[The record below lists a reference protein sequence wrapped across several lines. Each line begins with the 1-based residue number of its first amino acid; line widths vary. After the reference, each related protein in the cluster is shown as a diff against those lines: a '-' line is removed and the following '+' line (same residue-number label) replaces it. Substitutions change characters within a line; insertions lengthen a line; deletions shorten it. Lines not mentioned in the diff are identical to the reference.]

1 MLPTS
6 QSNKAYVLIAK
17 SLHFAPA
24 DKLLEGTS
32 LSESSLLKQET
43 IDVADAIKIVHNLN
57 SYSYT
62 PNWPTILG
70 KHLGIVTHG
79 PVGYATI
86 SAPSVGKALATF
98 VKWYQIRSNTYSV
111 SIIENDENKE
121 NEESDECVEITIFD
135 TTGDQGFQEFFFE
148 ALMRAFENLIEL
160 LIGHPPKGETK
171 LYFKTLASNRKH
183 LMEAEFASQLCF
195 ASPQNKL
202 VVPKKLWFSPSPL
215 YDKDSY
221 EFNLRKCQQLL
232 EELDIQGRIDLM
244 IRKIIRQHFERAI
257 ISKASESMPPSLAEL
272 CEVLHLTERTLIRR
286 LKELD
291 TAYKKILEAERRK
304 FAVQLLADAKYT
316 VFNVADILGYRE
328 SANFCRAFK
337 VWFKQSPTAYRRNPL
352 SLE

>member
-1 MLPTS
+1 
-6 QSNKAYVLIAK
+6 
-17 SLHFAPA
+17 
-24 DKLLEGTS
+24 
-32 LSESSLLKQET
+32 
-43 IDVADAIKIVHNLN
+43 VHNLN

-70 KHLGIVTHG
+70 KHLGIATHG

-86 SAPSVGKALATF
+86 SAPSVGMALATF

-111 SIIENDENKE
+111 SIIENDEN
-121 NEESDECVEITIFD
+121 VEITILD

-232 EELDIQGRIDLM
+232 EELDIQGRLDLM
-244 IRKIIRQHFERAI
+244 IRKLIRQHFERAI
-257 ISKASESMPPSLAEL
+257 ISKASESLPPSLVEL

-291 TAYKKILEAERRK
+291 TAYKKILEEERRK

>member
-1 MLPTS
+1 
-6 QSNKAYVLIAK
+6 
-17 SLHFAPA
+17 
-24 DKLLEGTS
+24 
-32 LSESSLLKQET
+32 
-43 IDVADAIKIVHNLN
+43 VADAIKIVHNLN

-70 KHLGIVTHG
+70 KHLGIATHG

-111 SIIENDENKE
+111 TIIENDEN
-121 NEESDECVEITIFD
+121 VEITILD

-202 VVPKKLWFSPSPL
+202 VVPKTLWFSPSPL

-232 EELDIQGRIDLM
+232 EELDIQGRIDLV
-244 IRKIIRQHFERAI
+244 IRKLIRQHFERAI
-257 ISKASESMPPSLAEL
+257 MSKASESLPPSLAEL
-272 CEVLHLTERTLIRR
+272 CEVMHLTERTLIRR
-286 LKELD
+286 LKELG
-291 TAYKKILEAERRK
+291 TAYKKILEEERRK
-304 FAVQLLADAKYT
+304 FAMQLLADAKYT

>member
-1 MLPTS
+1 MLSTP

-57 SYSYT
+57 LYSYT

-70 KHLGIVTHG
+70 KHLGIATHG

-111 SIIENDENKE
+111 TIIENDEN
-121 NEESDECVEITIFD
+121 VEITILD

-202 VVPKKLWFSPSPL
+202 VVPKTLWFSPSPL

-232 EELDIQGRIDLM
+232 EELDIQGRIDLV
-244 IRKIIRQHFERAI
+244 IRKLIRQHFERAI
-257 ISKASESMPPSLAEL
+257 ISKASESLPPSLAEL

-291 TAYKKILEAERRK
+291 TAYKKILEEERRK
-304 FAVQLLADAKYT
+304 FAMQLLADVKYT

-337 VWFKQSPTAYRRNPL
+337 VWFKQSPTAYRRNLL
-352 SLE
+352 S

>member
-1 MLPTS
+1 MLPTP

-17 SLHFAPA
+17 SLNFAPA
-24 DKLLEGTS
+24 DRLLEGTS

-70 KHLGIVTHG
+70 KHLGIATHG

-111 SIIENDENKE
+111 TIIENDEN
-121 NEESDECVEITIFD
+121 VEITILD

-202 VVPKKLWFSPSPL
+202 VVPKTLWFSPSPL

-232 EELDIQGRIDLM
+232 EELDIQGRIDLV
-244 IRKIIRQHFERAI
+244 IRKLIRQHFERAI
-257 ISKASESMPPSLAEL
+257 MSKASESLPPSLAEL
-272 CEVLHLTERTLIRR
+272 CEVMHLTERTLIRR
-286 LKELD
+286 LKELG
-291 TAYKKILEAERRK
+291 TAYKKILEEERRK
-304 FAVQLLADAKYT
+304 FAMQLLADAKYT

>member
-1 MLPTS
+1 MPPTP

-17 SLHFAPA
+17 SLNFAPA

-32 LSESSLLKQET
+32 LSESSLLKQES

-70 KHLGIVTHG
+70 KHLGIATHG

-86 SAPSVGKALATF
+86 SAPSLGKALATF
-98 VKWYQIRSNTYSV
+98 VKWYHIRSNTYSA
-111 SIIENDENKE
+111 SIIENDEY
-121 NEESDECVEITIFD
+121 VEISIFD

-160 LIGHPPKGETK
+160 LIGHAPKGETK
-171 LYFKTLASNRKH
+171 LYFKTLASNRRH
-183 LMEAEFASQLCF
+183 LMETEFASQLCF
-195 ASPQNKL
+195 ASSQNKL
-202 VVPKKLWFSPSPL
+202 VVPKTLWFSPSPL

-232 EELDIQGRIDLM
+232 EELDIQGRIDLV
-244 IRKIIRQHFERAI
+244 IRKLIRQHFERAI
-257 ISKASESMPPSLAEL
+257 ISKASESMPPNLAEL
-272 CEVLHLTERTLIRR
+272 CEVLHLTERTLIRK

-291 TAYKKILEAERRK
+291 TAYKKILEEERRK

-337 VWFKQSPTAYRRNPL
+337 AWFKQSPTAYRRNPL
-352 SLE
+352 S

>member
-1 MLPTS
+1 MLSTP

-57 SYSYT
+57 LYSYT

-70 KHLGIVTHG
+70 KHLGIATHG

-111 SIIENDENKE
+111 SIIENDET
-121 NEESDECVEITIFD
+121 VEITILD

-202 VVPKKLWFSPSPL
+202 VVPKTLWFSPSPL

-232 EELDIQGRIDLM
+232 EELDIQGRIDLV
-244 IRKIIRQHFERAI
+244 IRKLIRQHFERAI
-257 ISKASESMPPSLAEL
+257 ISKASESLPPSLAEL

-291 TAYKKILEAERRK
+291 TAYKKILEEERRK
-304 FAVQLLADAKYT
+304 FAMQLLADVKYT

-337 VWFKQSPTAYRRNPL
+337 VWFKQSPTAYRRNLL
-352 SLE
+352 S

>member
-1 MLPTS
+1 
-6 QSNKAYVLIAK
+6 
-17 SLHFAPA
+17 
-24 DKLLEGTS
+24 
-32 LSESSLLKQET
+32 
-43 IDVADAIKIVHNLN
+43 
-57 SYSYT
+57 
-62 PNWPTILG
+62 
-70 KHLGIVTHG
+70 
-79 PVGYATI
+79 
-86 SAPSVGKALATF
+86 
-98 VKWYQIRSNTYSV
+98 
-111 SIIENDENKE
+111 
-121 NEESDECVEITIFD
+121 
-135 TTGDQGFQEFFFE
+135 
-148 ALMRAFENLIEL
+148 
-160 LIGHPPKGETK
+160 
-171 LYFKTLASNRKH
+171 
-183 LMEAEFASQLCF
+183 MEAEFASQLCF

-202 VVPKKLWFSPSPL
+202 VVPKTLWFSPSPL

-244 IRKIIRQHFERAI
+244 IRKLIRQHFERAI

-291 TAYKKILEAERRK
+291 TAYKKILEEERQK